1 MGKKKEAQAYR
12 ALVGINYI
20 STETDEEKRAEPGD
34 KITDMSENA
43 LRHERASGN
52 VEEWE
57 PRKTENVRG
66 DDEDPEGV
74 EVTGVTS
81 RRNKGEIR
89 VKEVGE

>member
-1 MGKKKEAQAYR
+1 MAKSKEEKAYR

-20 STETDEEKRAEPGD
+20 SKETGEENRAEPGD
-34 KITDMSENA
+34 KITGMSENA
-43 LRHERASGN
+43 IKHEKAAGN
-52 VEEWE
+52 IEEWE

-66 DDEDPEGV
+66 DDEGVEGV
-74 EVTGVTS
+74 EVSGVTS

>member
-1 MGKKKEAQAYR
+1 MAKSTEEKAYR

-20 STETDEEKRAEPGD
+20 STETEEERRAEPGD

-43 LRHERASGN
+43 LRHERAAGN

-66 DDEDPEGV
+66 DDENPEGV
-74 EVTGVTS
+74 EITGVTS